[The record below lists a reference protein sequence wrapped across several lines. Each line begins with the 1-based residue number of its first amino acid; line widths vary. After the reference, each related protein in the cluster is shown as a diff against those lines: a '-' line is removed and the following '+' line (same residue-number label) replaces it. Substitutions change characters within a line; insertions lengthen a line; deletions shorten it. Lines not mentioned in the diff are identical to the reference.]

1 MTTQNS
7 KGSGWLLMALA
18 VLLTGCASGLSE
30 QARSQV
36 TYAGEYERLQRQP
49 DAYRGKV
56 VLFGGRILN
65 TQAAAGGTEIEV
77 LQLPLNNSDQP
88 RADGTSQ
95 GRFLVVAAEFLD
107 PAVYQASALVT
118 VVGEVIGQ
126 ETRAVG
132 SYPYTYPK
140 IRPIEVKTWEPG
152 QEPRTG
158 FSFGVGG
165 GGGRTGVGVGVG
177 TWF

>member
-1 MTTQNS
+1 MMAKSSN
-7 KGSGWLLMALA
+7 GPCGWIMFLA
-18 VLLTGCASGLSE
+18 VLLAGCASGLSE

-36 TYAGEYERLQRQP
+36 TYAGDYGRLQRQP
-49 DAYRGKV
+49 EAYRGKV
-56 VLFGGRILN
+56 VLFGGRVLN
-65 TQAAAGGTEIEV
+65 TQAVAGGTEIEV
-77 LQLPLNNSDQP
+77 LQLPLNSSDQP
-88 RADGTSQ
+88 RDDGTSQ
-95 GRFLVVAAEFLD
+95 GRFLVVATEFMD
-107 PAVYQASALVT
+107 PAVYQASVLVT

-140 IRPIEVKTWEPG
+140 LRPIEVKTWEPG
-152 QEPRTG
+152 QAPRTG